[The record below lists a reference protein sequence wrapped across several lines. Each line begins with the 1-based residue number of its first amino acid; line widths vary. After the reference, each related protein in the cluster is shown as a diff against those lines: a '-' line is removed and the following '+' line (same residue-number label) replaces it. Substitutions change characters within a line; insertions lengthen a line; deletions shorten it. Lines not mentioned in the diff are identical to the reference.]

1 MQAENERRHYG
12 GYFASNDWVRTFAVD
27 KSTGYLSSSRAARH
41 MSSTMPHSKVRQPSF
56 RKECFVNRVYGAGDK
71 LRLTNSP
78 RVKGEGN

>member
-41 MSSTMPHSKVRQPSF
+41 MSSTMPNSKVRQPSF
-56 RKECFVNRVYGAGDK
+56 RKKSFVNRVYGGDK
-71 LRLTNSP
+71 LLLTNCT
-78 RVKGEGN
+78 RVKGESN